1 MSDRMSELASPPRKG
16 RTQPLGLSDEAP
28 SLIEKEQVDVERAIP
43 IEGNEPAASKYVTT
57 TWLNDHE
64 CVAPTQMEVLPSAS
78 LEGGSSYDA
87 LVTRRGST

>member
-1 MSDRMSELASPPRKG
+1 MSDRMSESASPPRKG

-64 CVAPTQMEVLPSAS
+64 C
-78 LEGGSSYDA
+78 EGRADPDGGIAVRKS
-87 LVTRRGST
+87 RRRFKL